1 MCANK
6 KTKRPRASKAKI
18 ISITLP
24 EREGEM
30 LKRFAQQNG
39 TTRPA
44 AVRRMVIDAL
54 KQYKVA
60 ASKAEPQNQLGLF
73 DTLQVDIFNNT
84 SKLSD

>member
-1 MCANK
+1 MQ
-6 KTKRPRASKAKI
+6 

-30 LKRFAQQNG
+30 LKRFAQQNC